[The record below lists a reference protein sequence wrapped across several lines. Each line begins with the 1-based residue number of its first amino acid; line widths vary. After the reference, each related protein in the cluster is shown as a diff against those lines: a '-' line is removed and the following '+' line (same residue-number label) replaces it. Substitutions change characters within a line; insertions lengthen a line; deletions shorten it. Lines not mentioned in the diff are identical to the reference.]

1 MPDISNDATCQ
12 DPGQSWHV
20 GFQLTE
26 DVIKVTVVVVIPLS
40 LVVSQGTCLMA
51 SSTDKVEWSDLSPIP
66 EMTTVP
72 YKSL

>member
-1 MPDISNDATCQ
+1 MPDISDDATCQ

-20 GFQLTE
+20 GFQLME
-26 DVIKVTVVVVIPLS
+26 DVIKVIVIPLS
-40 LVVSQGTCLMA
+40 LVVSQGTWLMA

>member
-40 LVVSQGTCLMA
+40 LVVSQGTWLMA
-51 SSTDKVEWSDLSPIP
+51 SSTDKVEWSDLH
-66 EMTTVP
+66 TKAYRP
-72 YKSL
+72 YRSL